1 LTSQIEKEGFEE
13 AEKVRKAKEEE
24 VHKHALS
31 SSIIHIESSRLLFS
45 RILTLFSAG
54 GSKSKRRR

>member
-13 AEKVRKAKEEE
+13 AEKVRKAKEEQ
-24 VHKHALS
+24 VHGHTLL
-31 SSIIHIESSRLLFS
+31 SSIIHIESSRLPFS